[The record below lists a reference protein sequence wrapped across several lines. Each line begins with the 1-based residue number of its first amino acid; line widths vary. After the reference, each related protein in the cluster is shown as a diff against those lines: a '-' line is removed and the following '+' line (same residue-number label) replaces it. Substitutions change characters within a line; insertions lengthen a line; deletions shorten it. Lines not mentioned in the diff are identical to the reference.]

1 MKNTTKVQMKDLQ
14 VGDVVQIRYAEETVH
29 SEIASITEDFQKNGT
44 RIVILWKSNGNGIWQ
59 AKETTKIT
67 KVVSNYQV
75 DTVLSQKMTKL
86 VFNR

>member
-14 VGDVVQIRYAEETVH
+14 VGDVVEIRYAEETVH
-29 SEIASITEDFQKNGT
+29 SEIANITEDFQKNGT

-59 AKETTKIT
+59 AKETTKIS
-67 KVVSNYQV
+67 KVISNYQV
-75 DTVLSQKMTKL
+75 DKVISQKMTKL